1 MVEMMSLRPVTVFKV
16 LDRQGQPIG
25 EVVQPRVAPVVGLGA
40 RTVLLVRGSEGKDGR
55 LERH

>member
-1 MVEMMSLRPVTVFKV
+1 MVEIMSLRPVTVFKV
-16 LDRQGQPIG
+16 LDRQGQTIG
-25 EVVQPRVAPVVGLGA
+25 EVVQPKVAPVVGLGA